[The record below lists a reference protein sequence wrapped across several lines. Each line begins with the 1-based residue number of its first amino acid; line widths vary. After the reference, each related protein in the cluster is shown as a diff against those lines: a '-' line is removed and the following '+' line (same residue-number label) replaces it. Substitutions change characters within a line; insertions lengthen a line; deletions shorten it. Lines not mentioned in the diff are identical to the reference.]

1 MGCSTCP
8 LRGSDSITMITLPS
22 LRLLPHTEV
31 ARLSFNG
38 NQYMRITVSAN
49 SRSKVEDIFLRFRT
63 RFPDGLLVATSSDNV
78 IDMLMVEVKQ
88 GLIRVITNYGI
99 GQTMITAGH
108 GLDDNRW
115 HAVHVQRRDDRLMVT
130 VDNTD
135 RAEGKDNYL
144 FCSIKMFFIFISCFC
159 WNFSTSKK
167 IVFYIPSACQFELSF
182 SLLTLFDSVA
192 HLFLSPL
199 LSKCITFFFNTIYFK
214 EERTPFL

>member
-1 MGCSTCP
+1 
-8 LRGSDSITMITLPS
+8 MITSPS

-144 FCSIKMFFIFISCFC
+144 FCSIK
-159 WNFSTSKK
+159 N
-167 IVFYIPSACQFELSF
+167 VFLYSFHVSVGTCLLLQKCILYTF
-182 SLLTLFDSVA
+182 SLS
-192 HLFLSPL
+192 
-199 LSKCITFFFNTIYFK
+199 I
-214 EERTPFL
+214 